1 LFGLKL
7 SAGGAI
13 IAPRRRGK
21 SKWWSPPSVNLARV
35 VLLTEDSPS
44 RDEIPEFALFL
55 VIETCGLH
63 VRSKQRQRSKK
74 ASQPGMTETLLG
86 GEGYRRIQSSSFY

>member
-1 LFGLKL
+1 
-7 SAGGAI
+7 
-13 IAPRRRGK
+13 
-21 SKWWSPPSVNLARV
+21 LARA